1 VTASISSASKPHLPR
16 GVRLRRDEARNVWL
30 LLAPETIFELNG
42 SSAEI
47 LKQCTGEKT
56 LDEIVDDL
64 SARFDVER
72 SRLESET
79 MALLD
84 QLHGK
89 RLLDL

>member
-1 VTASISSASKPHLPR
+1 MTTLIPPASKPRLPR
-16 GVRLRRDEARNVWL
+16 GVRLRRDEVRNVWL

-47 LKQCTGEKT
+47 LKRCTGDKSLE
-56 LDEIVDDL
+56 DIVDDL
-64 SARFDVER
+64 AATFDVDR

-79 MALLD
+79 RALLD